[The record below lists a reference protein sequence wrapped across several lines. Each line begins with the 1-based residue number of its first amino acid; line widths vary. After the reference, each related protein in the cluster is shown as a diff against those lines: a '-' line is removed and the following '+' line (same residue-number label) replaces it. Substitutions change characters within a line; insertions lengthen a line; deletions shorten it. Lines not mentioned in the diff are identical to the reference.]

1 MKKITTILVFV
12 FMTYSLFAQTTWD
25 IKVPN
30 GNKMDPIELIK
41 TNDGGF
47 FLLSLEVDINSFQK
61 LSQSMVKFDGDGQV
75 LWEKK
80 YDFGVTNAL
89 NSGGVY
95 PDEAIELNNGDL
107 LTKGRYFDSD
117 TSYCYLLKT
126 NSNGDSLLMK
136 NFGSYCFGGLQYG
149 VVTGYM

>member
-80 YDFGVTNAL
+80 YDFGV
-89 NSGGVY
+89 
-95 PDEAIELNNGDL
+95 AIELNNGDL